1 MKINREHPQ
10 IKLFVQEMI
19 DENIPYLPEKFEQ
32 EDFMFLVIE
41 QMWNKNVAPQI
52 VSTDGNI
59 LGARRTAL
67 FKKIFDYKRI
77 YLIDELTNDKQD
89 NSVL

>member
-19 DENIPYLPEKFEQ
+19 NEKIPYLPDKFEQ

-41 QMWNKNVAPQI
+41 QMWNNNNSPQC
-52 VSTDGNI
+52 VSADGNVV
-59 LGARRTAL
+59 GARRTEL

-89 NSVL
+89 KNVI